1 MSHTDGHGLT
11 LTNTGDIEG
20 ARVLVVGLGR
30 SGAAAARF
38 LLKAGA
44 RVTGIDDC
52 RLAIANCRLPIAV
65 YQSSLVNRHSSI
77 LRDCQF
83 AVVSPGISDAHPLVR
98 ALRLRSVPIV
108 DELDLASRL
117 LAASPVGQRV
127 RGPVVAVTGTNGKST
142 TTALIAL
149 MLKNAGNKVFCGG
162 NLAPGQPFSAALM
175 MGKQDFYVVEVSSF
189 QLERARWLKP
199 RVAVILN
206 ITPDHLNRHGTVRRY
221 AECKFRIL
229 DRQDSGDYAVLNR
242 DDVLVRAAEGRGAA
256 ARSFFSMRRRTVGS
270 YLSAGLLWFRDEKV
284 LPAGQVRLPGKH
296 NIQNCLA
303 AIAAARLLG
312 VGMLPIRRAL
322 RTFAGLPH
330 RLEFV
335 RRFRGVDYINSSMTT
350 NPVAGARSLEALAEL
365 PSDDWRLSIGR
376 GNPESGN
383 RKSAI
388 GNRKSSIA
396 NRRVILIAGGREKA
410 LPTGEYVRAM
420 KKHAKWVLLIGESRT
435 RLAREL
441 AALRFRRYDVLPDLR
456 TAVQAASGE
465 AEAGDVVLFAP
476 GFASFDQ
483 FADFAARGEAFRKEV
498 EELTSDN

>member
-1 MSHTDGHGLT
+1 MHAIDALT
-11 LTNTGDIEG
+11 LDDLKG
-20 ARVLVVGLGR
+20 AKVTVVGLGR
-30 SGAAAARF
+30 SGRSVARF

-44 RVTGIDDC
+44 RVAGFDENPATLSSKSVAELKNAGMVTT
-52 RLAIANCRLPIAV
+52 RRPETARANW
-65 YQSSLVNRHSSI
+65 
-77 LRDCQF
+77 

-98 ALRLRSVPIV
+98 SLHGRSVPVV
-108 DELDLASRL
+108 DELDFASRF
-117 LAASPVGQRV
+117 V

-149 MLKNAGNKVFCGG
+149 MLQNAGNKVFCGG
-162 NLAPGQPFSAALM
+162 NLAPGQPLSAALLT
-175 MGKQDFYVVEVSSF
+175 GRRDYYVVEVSSF

-206 ITPDHLNRHGTVRRY
+206 ITPDHLNRHRNVRQY

-229 DRQDSGDYAVLNR
+229 DRQDSGDCAVLNR
-242 DDVLVRAAEGRGAA
+242 DDVFVRAAEGRGAA
-256 ARSFFSMRRRTVGS
+256 ARCFFSMRRRPADS
-270 YLSAGLLWFRDEKV
+270 YLSAGCLWFRGDKV
-284 LPAGQVRLPGKH
+284 LPAGQVRLPGRH

-335 RRFRGVDYINSSMTT
+335 RRHRGVDYINSSMTT
-350 NPVAGARSLEALAEL
+350 NPVAGARSLEAVADSR
-365 PSDDWRLSIGR
+365 P
-376 GNPESGN
+376 
-383 RKSAI
+383 
-388 GNRKSSIA
+388 
-396 NRRVILIAGGREKA
+396 RRVILIAGGREKA

-420 KKHAKWVLLIGESRT
+420 RKHAKLVLLIGESRT

-441 AALRFRRYDVLPDLR
+441 AALRFHRYDVLADLR
-456 TAVQAASGE
+456 TAVQAASAK
-465 AEAGDVVLFAP
+465 AEVGDAVLFAP

-483 FADFAARGEAFRKEV
+483 FADFEARGEAFRKEV
-498 EELTSDN
+498 NDLG

>member
-1 MSHTDGHGLT
+1 MPLS
-11 LTNTGDIEG
+11 G

-44 RVTGIDDC
+44 KVAGFDENPAA
-52 RLAIANCRLPIAV
+52 LNSKPVAELKSAGMAITHRPETARA
-65 YQSSLVNRHSSI
+65 
-77 LRDCQF
+77 DW
-83 AVVSPGISDAHPLVR
+83 AVVSPGISDVHPLVR
-98 ALRLRSVPIV
+98 ALRRRSVPVV
-108 DELDLASRL
+108 DELDLASRF
-117 LAASPVGQRV
+117 V
-127 RGPVVAVTGTNGKST
+127 RGPVIAVTGTNGKST

-149 MLKNAGNKVFCGG
+149 MLQNAGNNVFCGG
-162 NLAPGQPFSAALM
+162 NLAPGQPLSAALL
-175 MGKQDFYVVEVSSF
+175 MGRRDYYVVEVSSF

-206 ITPDHLNRHGTVRRY
+206 ITPDHLNRHRTLKRY
-221 AECKFRIL
+221 SECKLRIL

-242 DDVLVRAAEGRGAA
+242 DDALVRAAEGRGAA
-256 ARSFFSMRRRTVGS
+256 ARCFFSMQRRTAGS
-270 YLSAGLLWFRDEKV
+270 CLSAGYLWFGGDKV
-284 LPAGQVRLPGKH
+284 LPAGQIRLPGRH

-350 NPVAGARSLEALAEL
+350 NPAAGARSLEALAEL

-388 GNRKSSIA
+388 GNRKSSIV

-420 KKHAKWVLLIGESRT
+420 RKHAKLVLLVGESST

-441 AALRFRRYDVLPDLR
+441 AGLRFRRYETLPDLR
-456 TAVQAASGE
+456 AAVQAARAK
-465 AEAGDVVLFAP
+465 AEVGDTVLFAP

-483 FADFAARGEAFRKEV
+483 FADFEVRGEAFRKEV
-498 EELTSDN
+498 CNLG